1 MSTPVPVADLV
12 APVELGVGDRHRAWI
27 RAGCVA
33 LATLIYLCWW
43 TSYAVNGLSAY
54 GRFDQLDP
62 GEVAVVKGAE
72 FHLTSLVQTDAL
84 TNSITGDR
92 VAPAPNIVWLVADIE
107 VTRRSDP
114 DYFYCSFEV
123 LGPDRRTWEDDSLG
137 VSREIENSCDKDSA
151 PIGHTV
157 AVEAVFQIPE
167 RYVDQLA
174 GVGVID
180 DGSRTPEPVM
190 VPAP

>member
-1 MSTPVPVADLV
+1 M
-12 APVELGVGDRHRAWI
+12 
-27 RAGCVA
+27 
-33 LATLIYLCWW
+33 
-43 TSYAVNGLSAY
+43 
-54 GRFDQLDP
+54 
-62 GEVAVVKGAE
+62 
-72 FHLTSLVQTDAL
+72 
-84 TNSITGDR
+84 
-92 VAPAPNIVWLVADIE
+92 
-107 VTRRSDP
+107 
-114 DYFYCSFEV
+114 

-157 AVEAVFQIPE
+157 TVEAVFQIPE
-167 RYVDQLA
+167 RYVDRLA